1 MSDEDDNI
9 QPAEFTIKV
18 STVIGCCILGATILV
33 VLGWV
38 VLTLYQGTLM
48 K

>member
-1 MSDEDDNI
+1 MPDEDDNLD
-9 QPAEFTIKV
+9 PAEFTIKV
-18 STVIGCCILGATILV
+18 STIIGSCLLGGAILV

-38 VLTLYQGTLM
+38 ALTLYQGTLM